1 MTFVNLSFGLILLVT
16 CLENLFTLWRSSRK
30 RKKLL
35 AQWGSIVPYEPTRIQ
50 KWRARLR
57 TFCLCVAAV
66 CFCIAAARP
75 QWGFKMER
83 RQHVGVNILF
93 AIDTSKS
100 MLATD
105 VRPNRLELAKM
116 SILELLKSI
125 RGAHVGLI
133 AFAGTAF
140 LQCPSTNDIGA
151 FKAAL
156 SVLDVN
162 TIKRGGTNLSAAM
175 GMSLELFDDQANHK
189 QIILLT
195 DGENLAGDVLK
206 TAKKLASHGIVVH
219 TVGIGTPNGSTISL
233 PTGKG
238 VGGGF
243 LKDPSGKVVIT
254 KLDEKTLKSVAEI
267 TKGFYAPLGNAG
279 DGLQVIYNLALKN
292 LPKESFES
300 LEKVPIERYG
310 WFLGAALLFLAL
322 EPLLYSWKPL
332 KRKGKRV

>member
-1 MTFVNLSFGLILLVT
+1 MTFVNLTFGLVLLVT
-16 CLENLFTLWRSSRK
+16 CLENLFTLYRNHRK
-30 RKKLL
+30 CKRLRE
-35 AQWGSIVPYEPTRIQ
+35 QWGSLIPYEPSKRQ
-50 KWRARLR
+50 KWRSRLR
-57 TFCLCVAAV
+57 AACLCIAAV

-75 QWGFKMER
+75 QWGFKMEK

-105 VRPNRLELAKM
+105 VRPDRLGLAKI
-116 SILELLKSI
+116 SVLELLKSI

-140 LQCPSTNDIGA
+140 LQCPATNDIGA

-156 SVLDVN
+156 DVLDVN

-175 GMSLELFDDQANHK
+175 NMALELFDEKSNHK
-189 QIILLT
+189 QMILLT
-195 DGENLAGDVLK
+195 DGENLTGDVLK
-206 TAKKLASHGIVVH
+206 TAKKLAARNIVVH

-233 PTGKG
+233 PSGKG
-238 VGGGF
+238 LGGF

-254 KLDEKTLKSVAEI
+254 KLDEMTLKSVAEI

-279 DGLQVIYNLALKN
+279 EGLQVIYNLALKN

-310 WFLGAALLFLAL
+310 WFLGAALLFFAL

-332 KRKGKRV
+332 KRKVKQA

>member
-1 MTFVNLSFGLILLVT
+1 MIFVNLGFGLLLLVT

-35 AQWGSIVPYEPTRIQ
+35 AQWGSIVPYEPSNIQ

-57 TFCLCVAAV
+57 VLCLCIAAV
-66 CFCIAAARP
+66 CFCFAAARP
-75 QWGFKMER
+75 QWGFRMER

-93 AIDTSKS
+93 AIDVSKS

-105 VRPNRLELAKM
+105 VRPNRLGLAKM

-133 AFAGTAF
+133 AFSGTAF

-156 SVLDVN
+156 AVLDTN

-175 GMSLELFDDQANHK
+175 NMSLELFDDAANHK

-206 TAKKLASHGIVVH
+206 SAKRLASRNIVVH
-219 TVGIGTPNGSTISL
+219 TVGIGTPGGSTITL
-233 PTGKG
+233 PSEKG
-238 VGGGF
+238 RGGF
-243 LKDPSGKVVIT
+243 LKGPDGKVVIS
-254 KLDEKTLKSVAEI
+254 KLDEKTLKSIAEI

-279 DGLQVIYNLALKN
+279 EGLLSIYNLALKN

-310 WFLGAALLFLAL
+310 WFLSAALLFLAL
-322 EPLLYSWKPL
+322 EPLLYSWKSV
-332 KRKGKRV
+332 KRRKAKPA

>member
-1 MTFVNLSFGLILLVT
+1 MTFVNLSFGLLLISI
-16 CLENLFTLWRSSRK
+16 CLEGLFTLWQNHRK

-50 KWRARLR
+50 KWRSRLR
-57 TFCLCVAAV
+57 IVCLCIAAV

-175 GMSLELFDDQANHK
+175 NMSLELFDDQANHK

-206 TAKKLASHGIVVH
+206 TAQKLASRGIVVH

-233 PTGKG
+233 PADKG
-238 VGGGF
+238 LSGF
-243 LKDPSGKVVIT
+243 LKDRDGKVVIT
-254 KLDEKTLKSVAEI
+254 KLDEKTLKSIAET

-292 LPKESFES
+292 LSKESFES

-332 KRKGKRV
+332 KRKGGRA